1 VWFVVKTRLP
11 RALTSPNSP
20 DQRIAAFRAGQIFD
34 AIDKNAVIL
43 RRKLPGFPN
52 NFLRCKDMFS
62 NSLLTGMAEN
72 WRKVSQRSPEGAQVV
87 LFRLRP
93 YLPTA
98 LIALVLTYVC
108 VQYLTGEK
116 GFFSQESRDRD
127 LAVKEKQLA
136 QLKAEHADLEA
147 RAKYL
152 RADNLS
158 KDLLEERARLL
169 LGLAEPKA
177 YVIRYN
183 SDPQANS

>member
-1 VWFVVKTRLP
+1 
-11 RALTSPNSP
+11 
-20 DQRIAAFRAGQIFD
+20 
-34 AIDKNAVIL
+34 
-43 RRKLPGFPN
+43 
-52 NFLRCKDMFS
+52 MFS
-62 NSLLTGMAEN
+62 NSLLTAMAEN
-72 WRKVSQRSPEGAQVV
+72 WHKVSQRGPERAQVV

-116 GFFSQESRDRD
+116 GFFSQETRDRD
-127 LAVKEKQLA
+127 LAVKEQKLA
-136 QLKAEHADLEA
+136 ELKAEHADLEA

-169 LGLAEPKA
+169 LGLTEPKA
-177 YVIRYN
+177 YVIRYS